1 MIELSK
7 AKKMLE
13 VPLIHIFKRYSLVM
27 YFFLDPSY
35 KANGKE
41 LEMKLKY
48 LMSVLFLNGEIEI
61 KSIIA
66 VFIPE
71 HKQMFTR
78 KRNMLIRAVVE
89 KKPLIKGFGFVGT
102 NKSITKS
109 TKNELKSR
117 NYSNM

>member
-1 MIELSK
+1 
-7 AKKMLE
+7 
-13 VPLIHIFKRYSLVM
+13 
-27 YFFLDPSY
+27 
-35 KANGKE
+35 
-41 LEMKLKY
+41 
-48 LMSVLFLNGEIEI
+48 
-61 KSIIA
+61 
-66 VFIPE
+66 
-71 HKQMFTR
+71 MFTR